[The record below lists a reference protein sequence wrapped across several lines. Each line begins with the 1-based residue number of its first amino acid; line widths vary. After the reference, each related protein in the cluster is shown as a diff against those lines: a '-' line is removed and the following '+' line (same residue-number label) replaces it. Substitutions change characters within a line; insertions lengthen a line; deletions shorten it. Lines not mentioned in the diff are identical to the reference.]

1 MKTLRGLMLV
11 LGLLSLSACTAYESF
26 NEVTALNE
34 AQAVGSPFT
43 QALASEYR
51 RYANSE
57 LKDMFDYPDALHFAR
72 KGLAAASGETV
83 MPEPLTD
90 WNLLAEHI
98 DELGAA
104 RARLV
109 SAFDIGARETDPALA
124 ALAQA
129 KFDCWVEQQEE
140 NWHPVKPLG
149 CKAAALAALDGLEAK
164 LGRMPPSQAPA
175 SMPVLEPI
183 EPISAEDAAPMPVKD
198 AMYLVFF
205 DWNKSRIGQG
215 GDSVLDAVATE
226 LKKRTDVSHVK
237 IVGHADTSGPKGYN
251 KKLGLRRAN
260 TVKDELV
267 KRGVS
272 AEMLMVDTR
281 GEDELLV
288 KTADNVREPANR
300 RANISFE

>member
-1 MKTLRGLMLV
+1 MKVLRGLVLVFGMLSV
-11 LGLLSLSACTAYESF
+11 SACTAYESF
-26 NEVTALNE
+26 NEVSALNE

-43 QALASEYR
+43 RALASEYR

-83 MPEPLTD
+83 MPEPLVD

-98 DELGAA
+98 DELGAV

-109 SAFDIGARETDPALA
+109 AAFDVGARETDPELA
-124 ALAQA
+124 AVAQA

-140 NWHPVKPLG
+140 NWHSGKSLG
-149 CKAAALAALDGLEAK
+149 CKTSTLDALGQLESK
-164 LGRMPPSQAPA
+164 VGRLPPATQTIMPA
-175 SMPVLEPI
+175 LEPV
-183 EPISAEDAAPMPVKD
+183 EPISAEDAAPMPIKD

-205 DWNKSRIGQG
+205 DWNKATIGQG
-215 GDSVLDAVATE
+215 GESVLDAVAAE
-226 LKKRTDVSHVK
+226 LKKRGDVSHVK
-237 IVGHADTSGPKGYN
+237 VVGHADTSGPNKYN
-251 KKLGLRRAN
+251 RKLGLRRAN
-260 TVKDELV
+260 TVKDSLV
-267 KRGVS
+267 KRGVP
-272 AEMLMVDTR
+272 AETLMVDTR